1 MSPFKTLSRST
12 IAILTAILLL
22 AAGLRFYEIDQR
34 GLFAYDEGWF
44 LLEAKT
50 LYDTIDYTWQKATG
64 QDPGVPLRDYLK
76 ERGTVPVTT
85 FKPGHTVLILVGYLI
100 VGVSDLASLGVSA
113 LTGTLT
119 VLLVYGFSSRA
130 FGRTAGLLAAL
141 VLAISPFHIGYSRAG
156 YAQANGLFFISLGLY
171 LWYAHIQ
178 DGSSRWRLL
187 LAGIATGYGFTCHFN
202 LFLMPPLF
210 LFFHLLCSW
219 SSTLMDRARSTAL
232 FGVGMAL
239 PPTLF
244 ELPAHI
250 LRFAGLLPEGQWTYV
265 EQFLYRGSLVGNLRF
280 SLDGAHA
287 LLDKLVYSEGVVVCA
302 ALLLAAIGIA
312 ANYRSISREQVIVSL
327 LFIAP
332 ALPWSTLSIGLPPLY
347 RTFAV
352 LSLPVAIL
360 AGYGLSQVAVWVPNR
375 RVVAAV
381 AAILLVTGWFQVRD
395 LLPVRSSYRKATDVW
410 LEYMEQNSGKLSF
423 LPNSAF
429 PIWYFYLSSRYDDL
443 SEEMQERVSFYPEE
457 KETFPPAG
465 DYEAF
470 DVRRYY
476 RAHHMKNSPQ
486 SKAFLAWAE
495 KVRETRKPILRIEN
509 PSAAIPIRFDEVWGP
524 KHRELRNRVGAHS
537 SAGYIEVY
545 DLRISRLTAR
555 LTK

>member
-1 MSPFKTLSRST
+1 M
-12 IAILTAILLL
+12 
-22 AAGLRFYEIDQR
+22 
-34 GLFAYDEGWF
+34 
-44 LLEAKT
+44 
-50 LYDTIDYTWQKATG
+50 
-64 QDPGVPLRDYLK
+64 
-76 ERGTVPVTT
+76 
-85 FKPGHTVLILVGYLI
+85 
-100 VGVSDLASLGVSA
+100 
-113 LTGTLT
+113 
-119 VLLVYGFSSRA
+119 
-130 FGRTAGLLAAL
+130 
-141 VLAISPFHIGYSRAG
+141 
-156 YAQANGLFFISLGLY
+156 
-171 LWYAHIQ
+171 
-178 DGSSRWRLL
+178 
-187 LAGIATGYGFTCHFN
+187 
-202 LFLMPPLF
+202 
-210 LFFHLLCSW
+210 
-219 SSTLMDRARSTAL
+219 
-232 FGVGMAL
+232 
-239 PPTLF
+239 
-244 ELPAHI
+244 
-250 LRFAGLLPEGQWTYV
+250 
-265 EQFLYRGSLVGNLRF
+265 
-280 SLDGAHA
+280 
-287 LLDKLVYSEGVVVCA
+287 
-302 ALLLAAIGIA
+302 
-312 ANYRSISREQVIVSL
+312 
-327 LFIAP
+327 
-332 ALPWSTLSIGLPPLY
+332 
-347 RTFAV
+347 
-352 LSLPVAIL
+352 
-360 AGYGLSQVAVWVPNR
+360 
-375 RVVAAV
+375 

-545 DLRISRLTAR
+545 DLRISGLTAR